1 MKNIL
6 ILANS
11 EMAKHFVE
19 WVGKSRIDNNH
30 YYITCSNHLESIVK
44 ETDNLSF
51 LIEDPTSYL
60 KLKKIMSEIFFS
72 TVFIVMNDRE
82 EAIYSYKNVRM
93 LYSKLRIIFVSSWDD
108 LELDD
113 TYVKVLNVN
122 ELMASH
128 LYEHLPNVPIIAKN
142 IGLGRGEIME
152 VLVPFGSS
160 YAYRHVGSVSHR
172 KWRIVVIYRTGKQI
186 LPSSA
191 TVIKP
196 NDRMVIVGN
205 PTVLEGVYRRITR
218 RKGLFPEPFG
228 KNLYL
233 IIDMDKSREDIVL
246 QVNEAI
252 FLLKQLSQSRLYI
265 RVTHVIS
272 LELLDEL
279 REFETDTIQ
288 LLVNY
293 QYDKLLNDI
302 DYDTVYYDIGLFLI
316 DSSLFKSTLQERLY
330 LQKRSIYI
338 FGEYPLYDITK
349 AVILM
354 GEEEAMESISSSVFD
369 LSERLGLKLNLCN
382 YDPEGDF
389 SEKKNIIEHYESLSN
404 LYSFHIDIVEK
415 KSNPIVELRDA
426 DEILHIVPFNRSV
439 LKKPIANFFSMK
451 FSHYFLSIRKHPQ
464 LLIPV
469 DE

>member
-11 EMAKHFVE
+11 EMAKHFLE
-19 WVGKSRIDNNH
+19 WVGKSRIDNNR
-30 YYITCSNHLESIVK
+30 YYITCSNHLKSTVE
-44 ETDNLSF
+44 ETGNLSF
-51 LIEDPTSYL
+51 LAEDPTSYL
-60 KLKKIMSEIFFS
+60 KLKNIMSEISFS
-72 TVFIVMNDRE
+72 AVFIVMNDRE

-93 LYSKLRIIFVSSWDD
+93 LYPKLRIIFVSKWDD

-113 TYVKVLNVN
+113 SYVKVINVN

-128 LYEHLPNVPIIAKN
+128 LYEHLPDVPIVAKN

-160 YAYRHVGSVSHR
+160 YAYRHVGSVSHS
-172 KWRIVVIYRTGKQI
+172 KWRIAVIYRAQKQI
-186 LPSSA
+186 LPSS
-191 TVIKP
+191 TTMIKP
-196 NDRMVIVGN
+196 NDRMIIVGN
-205 PTVLEGVYRRITR
+205 PTVLEGAYRRITR

-233 IIDMDKSREDIVL
+233 IIDMDHEKEDIIL
-246 QVNEAI
+246 QLNEAI
-252 FLLKQLSQSRLYI
+252 FLLKQLSKSRLYI
-265 RVTHVIS
+265 RVTHVTS

-293 QYDKLLNDI
+293 HYDKLLNNI

-316 DSSLFKSTLQERLY
+316 DNSLFKSSLQDRLY
-330 LQKRSIYI
+330 MQKRSIYL
-338 FGEYPLYDITK
+338 FGEYPLYDISK

-354 GEEEAMESISSSVFD
+354 GDEEAMESISSSVFD
-369 LSERLGLKLNLCN
+369 LSERLGLELNLCN

-389 SEKKNIIEHYESLSN
+389 SEKKNIIEHYERLSN

-439 LKKPIANFFSMK
+439 LKKPIANFFSRK
-451 FSHYFLSIRKHPQ
+451 FSHYFLSIKKHPQ

-469 DE
+469 EE